1 MLDIQFI
8 RENINVVKDAA
19 AAKNVAVDVDQ
30 LLELDHK
37 RRELLQQVE
46 KLRKA
51 RNETAAQMKNGQPS
65 PELIAEGKRIK
76 ESLSQLE
83 AELEPTENEYQIL
96 LKSVP
101 NVMESDVPI
110 GSTEDDNKVLE
121 KVGEIP
127 EFSFTPKSDAELG
140 LEKDLIDKERAS
152 KIAGSRFAYLKND
165 LVLLQFALINF
176 VMQSLSDEVVI
187 KQIVADNNLQ
197 VSTKPFSP
205 IIPPQLI
212 KTGPY
217 EASARLNSEEV
228 TYKLADDD
236 LWLNASAEHS
246 LCTMFMGETL
256 PAEELPLRYLGYAT
270 SFRREAGTY
279 GKDTEGIFR
288 MHQFDKLEME
298 SFTVAEESRAEH
310 DFMVAVQRWLVD
322 QIELPYQVVLKCSAD
337 VGKPNRRGVDIETW
351 MPAQGAYRETHT
363 ADYIGDYQTRRLRIT
378 TKRGDKNELVHT
390 NDATAFAMSRI
401 LKAILE
407 NNQQEDGSIKVPTV
421 LQPFMG
427 GKTHI

>member
-8 RENINVVKDAA
+8 RENTQKVKDAA
-19 AAKNVAVDVDQ
+19 AAKNIAVDIDK

-37 RRELLQQVE
+37 RRELLQEVE

-65 PELIAEGKRIK
+65 PELVAEGKRIK
-76 ESLSQLE
+76 EMLGELEAQLE
-83 AELEPTENEYQIL
+83 PAEKEYKEL
-96 LKSVP
+96 LLSVP
-101 NVMESDVPI
+101 NIMEEDVPI
-110 GSTEDDNKVLE
+110 GGSEADNKVLE
-121 KVGEIP
+121 TVGAVPKFE
-127 EFSFTPKSDAELG
+127 FTPKSDAELG
-140 LEKDLIDKERAS
+140 LEKDLIDKERAA
-152 KIAGSRFAYLKND
+152 KVAGSRFAYLKND
-165 LVLLQFALINF
+165 LVLLQFALVNF
-176 VMQSLSDEVVI
+176 VMHSLTDQSVI
-187 KQIVADNNLQ
+187 EAIIKENNLS
-197 VSTKPFSP
+197 VSPKPFIP
-205 IIPPQLI
+205 ILPPQLI
-212 KTGPY
+212 KTEPY

-228 TYKLADDD
+228 TYKLADDE

-246 LCTMFMGETL
+246 LCTMFMGENL
-256 PAEELPLRYLGYAT
+256 PAEELPIRYLGYAT

-298 SFTVAEESRAEH
+298 SFTFAEESRAEH
-310 DFMVAVQRWLVD
+310 DFMVAVQRWLMD
-322 QIELPYQVVLKCSAD
+322 QLGLPYQVVLKCSAD
-337 VGKPNRRGVDIETW
+337 VGKPNLRGVDIETW

-363 ADYIGDYQTRRLRIT
+363 ADYIGDYQTRRLKIT

-407 NNQQEDGSIKVPTV
+407 NNQQADGSVTIPKV

-427 GKTHI
+427 DKSQI

>member
-1 MLDIQFI
+1 MLDMQFI
-8 RENINVVKDAA
+8 RDNVQTVKEAA
-19 AAKNVAVDVDQ
+19 TAKNAAVDVDK

-76 ESLSQLE
+76 ESLNELE
-83 AELEPTENEYQIL
+83 AQLEPTDTEYHKL
-96 LKSVP
+96 LLSVP
-101 NVMESDVPI
+101 NVMEADVPL
-110 GSTEDDNKVLE
+110 GDTEDDNKVLE
-121 KVGEIP
+121 TVGSKP
-127 EFSFTPKSDAELG
+127 DFSFTPKSDAELG
-140 LEKDLIDKERAS
+140 LEKDLIDKERAA

-176 VMQSLSDEVVI
+176 VMQSLSDEAVI
-187 KQIVADNNLQ
+187 KDIVAKNNLS
-197 VSTKPFSP
+197 VSTKPFAP

-217 EASARLNSEEV
+217 EPSARLNSEEV

-246 LCTMFMGETL
+246 LCTMFMGETI
-256 PAEELPLRYLGYAT
+256 PADQLPLRYLGYAT

-310 DFMVAVQRWLVD
+310 DFMIAVQRWLVD
-322 QIELPYQVVLKCSAD
+322 QIGLPYQVVLKCSAD

-363 ADYIGDYQTRRLRIT
+363 ADYIGDYQTRRLKIT

-407 NNQQEDGSIKVPTV
+407 NNQQEDGSIKVPEV
-421 LQPFMG
+421 LAPFMG
-427 GKTHI
+427 GRTTI

>member
-8 RENINVVKDAA
+8 RENTKRVKEAA
-19 AAKNVAVDVDQ
+19 VAKNVSVDIDE

-65 PELIAEGKRIK
+65 AELIAEGRRIK
-76 ESLSQLE
+76 ESLGQLE
-83 AELEPTENEYQIL
+83 SALEPAEIQYQSL

-101 NVMESDVPI
+101 NVMEADVPI
-110 GSTEDDNKVLE
+110 GSTEADNKILE
-121 KVGEIP
+121 KVGAVP
-127 EFSFTPKSDAELG
+127 EFAFTPKSDAQLG
-140 LEKDLIDKERAS
+140 TAKDLIDKERAS

-176 VMQSLSDEVVI
+176 VMQSLSDEAVI
-187 KQIVADNNLQ
+187 KQIVADNKLS
-197 VSTKPFSP
+197 VSTKPFVP

-212 KTGPY
+212 KTEPY

-256 PAEELPLRYLGYAT
+256 PSEALPLRYLGYAT

-310 DFMVAVQRWLVD
+310 DFMVAIQRWLVD
-322 QIELPYQVVLKCSAD
+322 RIGLPYQVVLKCSAD

-351 MPAQGAYRETHT
+351 MPAQNAYRETHT
-363 ADYIGDYQTRRLRIT
+363 ADYIGDYQTRRLKIT

-407 NNQQEDGSIKVPTV
+407 NNQQEDGSIRVPEV

-427 GKTHI
+427 GKSHI

>member
-8 RENINVVKDAA
+8 RENTKVVKDAA

-65 PELIAEGKRIK
+65 PELIAEGRRIK
-76 ESLSQLE
+76 ESLSQIE
-83 AELEPTENEYQIL
+83 AELEPTEIEYQVL

-110 GSTEDDNKVLE
+110 GNTEDDNKILE
-121 KVGEIP
+121 KVGEVP

-140 LEKDLIDKERAS
+140 TEKDLIDKERAS

-176 VMQSLSDEVVI
+176 VMQSLSDEAVI
-187 KQIVADNNLQ
+187 KQIIEDNNLQ
-197 VSTKPFSP
+197 VSTKPFVP

-298 SFTVAEESRAEH
+298 SFTVAEESREEH

-322 QIELPYQVVLKCSAD
+322 QIGLPYQVVLKCSAD

-363 ADYIGDYQTRRLRIT
+363 ADYIGDYQTRRLKIT
-378 TKRGDKNELVHT
+378 TKRGDKNELIHT

-427 GKTHI
+427 GKTTI

>member
-8 RENINVVKDAA
+8 RDNTKIVKDAA
-19 AAKNVAVDVDQ
+19 AAKNVAVDIDK
-30 LLELDHK
+30 LLELDHT
-37 RRELLQQVE
+37 RRSLQQDVE

-76 ESLSQLE
+76 ETLGELE
-83 AELEPTENEYQIL
+83 AQLDPVETEYGQIL
-96 LKSVP
+96 LQVP
-101 NVMESDVPI
+101 NIMEDDVPL
-110 GSTEDDNKVLE
+110 GSTEGDNRVLE
-121 KVGEIP
+121 TVGQVP

-140 LEKDLIDKERAS
+140 SEKDLIDKERAA
-152 KIAGSRFAYLKND
+152 KISGSRFAYLKND

-176 VMQSLSDEVVI
+176 VIQSLSDEEII
-187 KQIVADNNLQ
+187 KTIIAENNLS
-197 VSTKPFSP
+197 VNAKPFTP
-205 IIPPQLI
+205 ILPPQLI
-212 KTGPY
+212 KTAPY
-217 EASARLNSEEV
+217 EASARLNSDEV

-256 PAEELPLRYLGYAT
+256 PADELPLRYLGYAT

-298 SFTVAEESRAEH
+298 SFTTAEESRAEH
-310 DFMVAVQRWLVD
+310 DFMVAIQKWLVD
-322 QIELPYQVVLKCSAD
+322 QLGLPYQVVLKCSAD

-363 ADYIGDYQTRRLRIT
+363 ADYIGDYQTRRLKIT

-407 NNQQEDGSIKVPTV
+407 NNQQEDGSIKVPAV

-427 GKTHI
+427 GKTQF

>member
-8 RENINVVKDAA
+8 RENAQRVKDAA
-19 AAKNVAVDVDQ
+19 AAKNVSVDIDK

-37 RRELLQQVE
+37 RRELLQEVE

-76 ESLSQLE
+76 ETLGELE
-83 AELEPTENEYQIL
+83 TQLEPTEAEYKGL
-96 LKSVP
+96 LLSVP
-101 NVMESDVPI
+101 NIMTEDVPI
-110 GSTEDDNKVLE
+110 GSSEADNVVLE
-121 KVGEIP
+121 QVGAKP
-127 EFSFTPKSDAELG
+127 EFSFEPKSDAEIG
-140 LEKDLIDKERAS
+140 AEKDLIDKERAA
-152 KIAGSRFAYLKND
+152 KVAGSRFAYLKND
-165 LVLLQFALINF
+165 LVLLQFALVNF
-176 VMQSLSDEVVI
+176 VLQSLSDEQVI
-187 KQIVADNNLQ
+187 KTIVEENNLS
-197 VSTKPFSP
+197 VSTKPFIP
-205 IIPPQLI
+205 ILPPQLI
-212 KTGPY
+212 KTEPY

-228 TYKLADDD
+228 TYKLADDE

-256 PAEELPLRYLGYAT
+256 PSDQLPLRYLGYAT

-298 SFTVAEESRAEH
+298 SFTVAEDSRVEH
-310 DFMVAVQRWLVD
+310 DFMVAIQKWLMN
-322 QIELPYQVVLKCSAD
+322 QLGLPYQVVLKCSDD
-337 VGKPNRRGVDIETW
+337 VGKPNLRGVDIETW

-378 TKRGDKNELVHT
+378 TKRDNKNELVHT

-407 NNQQEDGSIKVPTV
+407 NNQQADGSVTIPKV

-427 GKTHI
+427 GKKSL

>member
-8 RENINVVKDAA
+8 RENIQKVKDTA
-19 AAKNVAVDVDQ
+19 AAKNVAVDIDA
-30 LLELDHK
+30 LLELDRK
-37 RRELLQQVE
+37 RRELLQEVE

-76 ESLSQLE
+76 EALNEFE
-83 AELEPTENEYQIL
+83 AQLEPTEESYRKL
-96 LKSVP
+96 LLSVP
-101 NVMESDVPI
+101 NVMEEDVPI
-110 GSTEDDNKVLE
+110 GATEEDNKILE
-121 KVGEIP
+121 IIGDKP
-127 EFSFTPKSDAELG
+127 DFSFTPKSDAELG
-140 LEKDLIDKERAS
+140 AEKDLIDKERAA

-176 VMQSLSDEVVI
+176 VMQNLADEEVI
-187 KQIVADNNLQ
+187 KVIVAENNLS
-197 VSTKPFSP
+197 VSTKPFVP
-205 IIPPQLI
+205 ILPPQLI

-228 TYKLADDD
+228 TYKLADDE

-256 PAEELPLRYLGYAT
+256 PADALPLRYLGYAT

-298 SFTVAEESRAEH
+298 SFTVAEESREEH
-310 DFMVAVQRWLVD
+310 DLMVAIQKWLMN
-322 QIELPYQVVLKCSAD
+322 QLGLPYQVVLKCSAD

-363 ADYIGDYQTRRLRIT
+363 ADYIGDYQTRRLKIT

-407 NNQQEDGSIKVPTV
+407 NNQQEDGTILVPEV

-427 GKTHI
+427 SRTSI

>member
-8 RENINVVKDAA
+8 RDNSQKVKDAA
-19 AAKNVAVDVDQ
+19 TAKNVAVDVDR
-30 LLELDHK
+30 LLELDEK
-37 RRELLQQVE
+37 RKVLLQEVE
-46 KLRKA
+46 KLRQA
-51 RNETAAQMKNGQPS
+51 RNETAAQMQNGQPA
-65 PELIAEGKRIK
+65 PELVAEGKRIK
-76 ESLSQLE
+76 EAITKLE
-83 AELEPTENEYQIL
+83 AELEPTETEYTEL
-96 LKSVP
+96 LLAVP
-101 NVMESDVPI
+101 NVMEEDVPI
-110 GSTEDDNKVLE
+110 GSSEEDNAVLE
-121 KVGEIP
+121 TVGVIP

-140 LEKDLIDKERAS
+140 LQKDLIDKERAA

-176 VMQSLSDEVVI
+176 VMHSLSGEEVI
-187 KQIVADNNLQ
+187 AEIVAENNLS
-197 VSTKPFSP
+197 VSTNPFIP
-205 IIPPQLI
+205 ILPPQLI

-217 EASARLNSEEV
+217 QASARLNSDEM

-256 PAEELPLRYLGYAT
+256 PADQLPLRYLGYAT

-298 SFTVAEESRAEH
+298 SFTNAEDSRAEH
-310 DFMVAVQRWLVD
+310 DFMVAVQKWLMNKLN
-322 QIELPYQVVLKCSAD
+322 LPYQVVLKCSAD

-363 ADYIGDYQTRRLRIT
+363 ADYIGDYQSRRLKIT
-378 TKRGDKNELVHT
+378 TKQDGNNELVHT

-401 LKAILE
+401 LKALLE
-407 NNQQEDGSIKVPTV
+407 NNQTETGEIKVPEV
-421 LQPFMG
+421 LQPYMA
-427 GKTHI
+427 GKTTI

>member
-1 MLDIQFI
+1 MLDIQYI
-8 RENINVVKDAA
+8 RENIQKVKDAA
-19 AAKNVAVDVDQ
+19 AAKNVPADIDK
-30 LLELDHK
+30 LLELDHR
-37 RRELLQQVE
+37 RRELLQEVE

-51 RNETAAQMKNGQPS
+51 RNETAAQMKNGQPA
-65 PELIAEGKRIK
+65 PDLIAEGKRIK
-76 ESLSQLE
+76 ETLNQLE
-83 AELEPTENEYQIL
+83 AQLEPVETEYKTL
-96 LKSVP
+96 LLAVP
-101 NVMESDVPI
+101 NVMEGDVPI
-110 GSTEDDNKVLE
+110 GSSEDDNKVLE
-121 KVGEIP
+121 TVGKKP

-140 LEKDLIDKERAS
+140 AEKDLIDKERAA
-152 KIAGSRFAYLKND
+152 KVAGSRFAYLKND
-165 LVLLQFALINF
+165 LVLLQFALVNF
-176 VMQSLSDEVVI
+176 VLQSLSDEAVI
-187 KQIVADNNLQ
+187 QEIVKQNNLK
-197 VSTKPFSP
+197 VSTKPFIP
-205 IIPPQLI
+205 ILPPQLI
-212 KTGPY
+212 KTEPY

-228 TYKLADDD
+228 TYKLADDE

-256 PAEELPLRYLGYAT
+256 PADQLPLRYLGYAT

-298 SFTVAEESRAEH
+298 SFTTADESRAEH
-310 DFMVAVQRWLVD
+310 DFMVAIQRWLMD
-322 QIELPYQVVLKCSAD
+322 QLGLPYQVVLKCSAD
-337 VGKPNRRGVDIETW
+337 VGKPNLRGVDIETW

-363 ADYIGDYQTRRLRIT
+363 ADYIGDYQARRLKIT

-407 NNQQEDGSIKVPTV
+407 NNQQADGTINVPKA

-427 GKTHI
+427 GKTTI